1 MSKSRLVAWTI
12 WILASI
18 FYAYQYIL
26 RVMPNVLIEDILQQF
41 NFDAAT
47 FGQFSGVYYI
57 GYSLMHLPVGIL
69 LDRVGPKKVMSS
81 CILVSVLGLLPLL
94 FANYW
99 IYPIVGRVLVGMGSS
114 AAILGVF
121 KVIRMGF
128 SESQFTK
135 MLGFSATIGLIGA
148 IYGGGPVSYLRSSLG
163 YEAVI
168 QMMALLGVGLAI
180 LTYFLIPKME
190 KKIDSSVWASV
201 KEVLSEKRVLATCL
215 FAGLM
220 VGPLEGFADVWGTAF
235 LKHVYGFD
243 VAISS
248 SLPSLIFIGMC
259 FGAPILG
266 FIGEKTQKPL
276 QTIIGSAVLMAVIFF
291 ALCLFR
297 FSLGSLSV
305 CFIIV
310 GVCCAYQ
317 VLAIYLATTFVKEEL
332 AGLTSALVN
341 MIVMVFGYVF
351 HSSMGAVVSLSGGPT
366 NKGAL
371 ILSLSIIPC
380 ALTIGAIG
388 FLLLNRRRKKAIV

>member
-1 MSKSRLVAWTI
+1 MSKSRLIAWTV
-12 WILASI
+12 WILASL

-26 RVMPNVLIEDILQQF
+26 RVVPNVLIDDIMPQF
-41 NFDAAT
+41 GFDAAT
-47 FGQFSGVYYI
+47 FGQFSGIYYI

-81 CILVSVLGLLPLL
+81 CILLSVIGLLPLL

-99 IYPIVGRVLVGMGSS
+99 VYPIVGRVLIGMGSS

-128 SESQFTK
+128 HESQFTK

-148 IYGGGPVSYLRSSLG
+148 IYGGGPVSYLREQFG

-190 KKIDSSVWASV
+190 KKIDSSVWSNV
-201 KEVLSEKRVLATCL
+201 KEVLGEKRVLATCL

-235 LKHVYGFD
+235 LKTVYGFD
-243 VAISS
+243 QALSA
-248 SLPSLIFIGMC
+248 SLPSLIFVGMC

-266 FIGEKTQKPL
+266 FLGEKTQKPL
-276 QTIIGSAVLMAVIFF
+276 PPIIGSAVLMAAIFF
-291 ALCLFR
+291 ALCFWR
-297 FSLGSLSV
+297 FSLAPLSV

-310 GVCCAYQ
+310 GICSAYQ
-317 VLAIYLATTFVKEEL
+317 VLVIYLATTFVKEEL

-351 HSSMGAVVSLSGGPT
+351 HSSMGAVVNLSGGPT
-366 NKGAL
+366 NQGAL
-371 ILSLSIIPC
+371 LLGLSIIPC
-380 ALTIGAIG
+380 ALILGGIG
-388 FLLLNRRRKKAIV
+388 FFWIYRRKKLILI

>member
-1 MSKSRLVAWTI
+1 MSKSRLIAWTV

-26 RVMPNVLIEDILQQF
+26 RVMPNVLIEDIMPQF
-41 NFDAAT
+41 GFDAAT

-69 LDRVGPKKVMSS
+69 LDRVGPKKVMSF
-81 CILVSVLGLLPLL
+81 CILLSVIGLLPLL
-94 FANYW
+94 FANFW
-99 IYPIVGRVLVGMGSS
+99 VYPIVGRVLVGMGSS

-121 KVIRMGF
+121 KVIRMSF
-128 SESQFTK
+128 HESQFTK

-148 IYGGGPVSYLRSSLG
+148 IYGGGPVNYLRERLG
-163 YEAVI
+163 YEALV
-168 QMMALLGVGLAI
+168 QLMALLGVGLAI
-180 LTYFLIPKME
+180 LTYFLVPKME

-220 VGPLEGFADVWGTAF
+220 VGPLEGFADVWGSAF

-243 VAISS
+243 QGLSS

-266 FIGEKTQKPL
+266 FLGEKTQKPL
-276 QTIIGSAVLMAVIFF
+276 PTIIGAAVLMAAIFF
-291 ALCLFR
+291 ALCFWR
-297 FSLGSLSV
+297 FSLSSLSV

-310 GVCCAYQ
+310 GICCAYQ
-317 VLAIYLATTFVKEEL
+317 VLAIYLATTFVREEL

-351 HSSMGAVVSLSGGPT
+351 HSSMGAVVNLSGGPT
-366 NKGAL
+366 NPAAL
-371 ILSLSIIPC
+371 ISSLSIIPC
-380 ALTIGAIG
+380 ALTVGAVG
-388 FLLLNRRRKKAIV
+388 FLLLNRSRKKALA